1 MDGMVRNGGRNQ
13 RQESC
18 NEGEGRRRRWSA
30 VQKAAMVAESCAV
43 GARVSDVAAR
53 HGVNESLLFTWRRQA
68 MASKTAVTAPVA
80 LEGLQSAA
88 PPFVPV
94 MVCEGPAVDQAPPV
108 SPRPVGL
115 IEIAVA
121 DANIRVTACVDAATL
136 AMVLAAV
143 RGAR

>member
-1 MDGMVRNGGRNQ
+1 MDGMVRDGGCDE
-13 RQESC
+13 RQENR
-18 NEGEGRRRRWSA
+18 NEVEGRRRRWSA
-30 VQKAAMVAESCAV
+30 TQKAEMVAESFAA

-68 MASKTAVTAPVA
+68 MASTTAVTVPIA
-80 LEGLQSAA
+80 LDGLQPAA

-94 MVCEGPAVDQAPPV
+94 TVCEGAAVDQAPPV
-108 SPRPVGL
+108 PPRPAGM

-121 DANIRVTACVDAATL
+121 DANIRVTADVDAATL

>member
-1 MDGMVRNGGRNQ
+1 MDGMARDGGCDE

-18 NEGEGRRRRWSA
+18 NEVEGRRRRWSA
-30 VQKAAMVAESCAV
+30 AQKAAMVAESFAV
-43 GARVSDVAAR
+43 GARVSDVATR

-80 LEGLQSAA
+80 LEGLQSA
-88 PPFVPV
+88 PPSFVPV
-94 MVCEGPAVDQAPPV
+94 TMCEELAVDQAPPAR
-108 SPRPVGL
+108 PRPAGL

-121 DANIRVTACVDAATL
+121 DANIRVTADVDAATL